1 MKFEIKNS
9 VAVNGVNIRE
19 IIVDGVKYI
28 TTARLAEIYGTDENN
43 IHKNFSNAKMKNR
56 FVEGVHYL
64 KLEDAHLH
72 DFKRRMET
80 RKNINIFNVFDYL
93 TEIQSVEWYDD

>member
-93 TEIQSVEWYDD
+93 TEIQSVE